1 MTLGVLAAMVAIGLP
16 LVIGAVYFFGNNSPE
31 HEFDAEKTIERLQE
45 DFRDFSPQLVV
56 FDSAGKGALVLQKNG
71 EPLGLVWRMGRKYLT
86 RLLDGETLISY
97 QLNEPM
103 LHLKLH
109 DISLRNI
116 NIMVDD
122 EDDMISLRI
131 ALDAVI
137 GK

>member
-1 MTLGVLAAMVAIGLP
+1 VTLGILAAMVAIGLP

-31 HEFDAEKTIERLQE
+31 HEFDSKETIRRLQE
-45 DFRDFSPQLVV
+45 DFPDFSPQLVV
-56 FDSAGKGALVLQKNG
+56 FDSAGKGALVVQKTG

-86 RLLDGETLISY
+86 RMLDSETLISY

-103 LHLKLH
+103 LNLKLRE
-109 DISLRNI
+109 ISLRNI

-122 EDDMISLRI
+122 EDDLISLRI

-137 GK
+137 RK